1 MTASLATELTKGVQG
16 YDKKQYPGDVRV
28 HTISPVS

>member
-16 YDKKQYPGDVRV
+16 YEKTEYPGDVRV